1 MSEAQA
7 MVEVSVGAES
17 RGEGARAVSLRPVY
31 SMTGYASAQAA
42 TEDGLAFS
50 LAMKSVNHRFLDL
63 NMRLPSDC
71 DALEVR
77 LRRAMKESVRR
88 GHVDVTLHVDRR
100 GREAGQTVQL
110 NHELLSA
117 HMRAFHEAAKAH
129 HFNVEPDLNELLRM
143 PGVVSTEMG
152 AVSMDATRIAALETA
167 VMALAPSLLEQL
179 NQVRAVEGAALA
191 AELRGA
197 MLRLRGL
204 AEECALLRSGARE
217 AHFERLRVRIGEL
230 LRVDAGS
237 GEGGAG
243 SAGVS
248 EQRLL
253 AEAALLVERS
263 DIEEELVRLRAHI
276 ESFVE
281 MLDGGGEL
289 GKRLD
294 FSVAGAEPRGEY
306 GVVEDEWGRSGDWAA
321 ADFAGAGDEGGDR
334 AGAGAGAESG
344 VGRRV
349 TLLGTH
355 GWDFVYHFGA
365 FGVREVDAGVAGAV
379 AGGGAGVFGLVY
391 DARAA
396 GLGDGWAGV
405 PLHDARDV

>member
-7 MVEVSVGAES
+7 MVEVSVGVES
-17 RGEGARAVSLRPVY
+17 RGEGAHAVSLRPVY
-31 SMTGYASAQAA
+31 SMTGYASAQGA

-71 DALEVR
+71 DALEAR

-88 GHVDVTLHVDRR
+88 GLVVVTLHVDRR
-100 GREAGQTVQL
+100 GREAGQTVAL

-152 AVSMDATRIAALETA
+152 AVSMDAGRIAALEAA
-167 VMALAPSLLEQL
+167 VMALAPSLLDQL

-191 AELRGA
+191 AELRAA

-204 AEECALLRSGARE
+204 AEECAVLRSGARE
-217 AHFERLRVRIGEL
+217 AHFERLRARIGEL
-230 LRVDAGS
+230 LRTDVGAPDS
-237 GEGGAG
+237 GGGTGA
-243 SAGVS
+243 AGVS

-294 FSVAGAEPRGEY
+294 FLLQELNRETNTVLSKT
-306 GVVEDEWGRSGDWAA
+306 S
-321 ADFAGAGDEGGDR
+321 GGDPGIGLRLTSLGLEMKAEIER
-334 AGAGAGAESG
+334 A
-344 VGRRV
+344 
-349 TLLGTH
+349 
-355 GWDFVYHFGA
+355 
-365 FGVREVDAGVAGAV
+365 REQVQN
-379 AGGGAGVFGLVY
+379 LE
-391 DARAA
+391 
-396 GLGDGWAGV
+396 
-405 PLHDARDV
+405 